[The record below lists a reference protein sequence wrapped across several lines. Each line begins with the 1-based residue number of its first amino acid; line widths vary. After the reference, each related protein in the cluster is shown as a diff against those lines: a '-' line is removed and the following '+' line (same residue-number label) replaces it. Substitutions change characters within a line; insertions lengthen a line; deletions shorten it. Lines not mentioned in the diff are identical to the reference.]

1 MKRRSQRFL
10 LAACTA
16 LAVVATLSTALRAYG
31 QPAIGARDVEQLH
44 GDTLDLAQPGDGAGD
59 LCCFVA
65 GRGRPEAA
73 AVSEVPCMFWPLG
86 SSGVLFMGWGEGT

>member
-31 QPAIGARDVEQLH
+31 QSAIGARDVEQLH

-73 AVSEVPCMFWPLG
+73 AVSEAPGADPRRAVVSDSPRLPCRPR
-86 SSGVLFMGWGEGT
+86 